1 MVQGIL
7 LTNKIGGYFLS
18 GIKSRYEG
26 FFFRDSEAMY
36 KIIDEIKSGGR
47 IRGVSNNFFNLEIS
61 RKGFKENYFMPHGYN
76 SLIYETDKKRRID
89 LYLDCRESYDTSVWG
104 KFYVIFEEKGKIIVK
119 FIKKEEETEQYALY
133 LVVDKAGL
141 EYSKTEKWVKK
152 HYTFDENRKSHP
164 YECHVYSALRI
175 KGKKVVFSAG
185 KDKDKAIEENNIVLN
200 KINDLKKKQKEHYKK
215 LFSKIKIKD
224 KDINTAY
231 KNALASIDNLY
242 CKIDNVEGIYAGLP
256 WFFQFWSRDELI
268 SLKALKDL
276 RRIKQI
282 LFKHLEDIVNDGR
295 LINIRYPIGDKTNA
309 DGIAWLFKRLDEI
322 KLNKKE
328 KDVVSGK
335 IKDSIASIKK
345 HFMKE
350 GLIYN
355 RELETWMD
363 TNWDMDTRE
372 GFRIE
377 IQAMFLFMLK
387 SAFKLTNDPAYQKEE
402 EQMRQLVRD
411 KFWNGMKLADGLD
424 DFTARPNVFIAAYF
438 YPELLTKEEW
448 SLCFQ
453 HLLSKLWLDWGGLS
467 TIDKKHHLF
476 HKKYSGEI
484 PVSYHR
490 GDSWFWINNLA
501 ALVMHR
507 VDNVKFKEYIDKIV
521 KSSVKDIFDGIIG
534 SASELSSAK
543 ALKSEGSL
551 YQAWSNAMFIE
562 LIDELF

>member
-1 MVQGIL
+1 LVQGIL

-26 FFFRDSEAMY
+26 LFFRDSKDMF
-36 KIIDEIKSGGR
+36 KVIDEIKSNGK
-47 IRGVSNNFFNLEIS
+47 IKSINNNFFNMEIVK
-61 RKGFKENYFMPHGYN
+61 KGFKESYFMPHGHN
-76 SLIYETDKKRRID
+76 SLIYETDKAKNTE
-89 LYLDCRESYDTSVWG
+89 LLLDCRESYDTSVWG

-119 FIKKEEETEQYALY
+119 FIKKQEETEQFTLY
-133 LVVDKAGL
+133 LVIDKAGL
-141 EYSKTEKWVKK
+141 GYSKTDKWVKK
-152 HYTFDENRKSHP
+152 HYTLDEKRKSHP
-164 YECHVYSALRI
+164 YECYVYSALKI
-175 KGKKVVFSAG
+175 KGKRIIFSVG
-185 KDKDKAIEENNIVLN
+185 KDKEKAIEENNLILKN
-200 KINDLKKKQKEHYKK
+200 INNLKKKQKEHYKK
-215 LFSKIKIKD
+215 IFSKVKIKD
-224 KDINTAY
+224 KNINLAY
-231 KNALASIDNLY
+231 KNALASLDNLY
-242 CKIDNVEGIYAGLP
+242 CRIDNVEGIYAGLP

-268 SLKALKDL
+268 SLKALKGS

-282 LFKHLEDIVNDGR
+282 LLKHLEDIVHDGR
-295 LINIRYPIGDKTNA
+295 LLNIRYPLGDKTNA

-322 KLNKKE
+322 KLDRKK
-328 KDVVSGK
+328 VVGK
-335 IKDSIASIKK
+335 LKESINLIKK
-345 HFMKE
+345 KFMRN

-355 RELETWMD
+355 RALETWMD

-387 SAFKLTNDPAYQKEE
+387 FAFKLTNDNAYKKEE

-424 DFTARPNVFIAAYF
+424 DYTARPNVFIAAYF

-453 HLLSKLWLDWGGLS
+453 HLLPKLWLDWGGLS

-490 GDSWFWINNLA
+490 GDSWYWLNNLA

-507 VDNVKFKEYIDKIV
+507 VDNIKFKEYIDKIV
-521 KSSVKDIFDGIIG
+521 KASVKDIFDGLSG
-534 SASELSSAK
+534 SGSELSSAK
-543 ALKSEGSL
+543 ALRSEGSL

-562 LIDELF
+562 LIDEL